1 MFFATPEAGST
12 KGRNVMRHTAIVIL
26 AVCLL
31 AAIVSIASADP
42 VQWAGNGH
50 WYETV
55 EPSGGLTCEEAGLA
69 AQGRMWMG
77 MPGHLATITSQEEQ
91 DFIATLLGT
100 ANCWLAGYQD
110 PTSGAPADNWHW
122 QTAET
127 WSYTNW
133 QPGEPNDYYGA
144 EHCLTIYSFGKW
156 NDSRCIEQSSYLVEY
171 DGLAS
176 VESTTWGGIKALFG
190 LSSK

>member
-1 MFFATPEAGST
+1 MFLAAPDAGST

-31 AAIVSIASADP
+31 AAIVAPASADP

-50 WYETV
+50 WYEAV
-55 EPSGGLTCEEAGLA
+55 EPSGGLTWENASQA
-69 AQGRMWMG
+69 AQGRMWQG
-77 MPGHLATITSQEEQ
+77 MNGHLATITSQEEQ
-91 DFIATLLGT
+91 DFIATLLGSS
-100 ANCWLAGYQD
+100 NHWLAGYQD

-122 QTAET
+122 QTSET
-127 WSYTNW
+127 WTYTNW
-133 QPGEPNDYYGA
+133 QPGEPNDFYGG

-156 NDSRCIEQSSYLVEY
+156 NDSRCSEQSSYFVEY

-190 LSSK
+190 LSSQ